1 MTSLKKR
8 ILRGD
13 RLTGGWLS
21 LSSPI
26 AAQIMAEAGYD
37 VLMIDLEHTAS
48 NYLSA
53 ISLMQAVQAGGG
65 TPVIRCS
72 SADMVDIKR
81 TLDAGPAGIMVPNIL
96 DAAHAREVVAHCR
109 YAPEGDR
116 GAAPGYI
123 RATAYYGDR
132 VPDYL
137 RAMREDFLLIIQ
149 VESAGA
155 VSDIDAI
162 AATDGV
168 DMVFIGPA
176 DLSASLGR
184 VGDFS
189 SAAFTEAFARIESRT
204 LAAGTALGCI
214 TFADWTAGRLYANG
228 HQLVLAGADAML
240 LAAAAA
246 GDRQELSAALEQQA

>member
-1 MTSLKKR
+1 MASLKKR

-48 NYLSA
+48 DYLSA

-81 TLDAGPAGIMVPNIL
+81 TLDAGPAGIMVPNIR

-123 RATAYYGDR
+123 RATAY
-132 VPDYL
+132 
-137 RAMREDFLLIIQ
+137 
-149 VESAGA
+149 S
-155 VSDIDAI
+155 
-162 AATDGV
+162 
-168 DMVFIGPA
+168 
-176 DLSASLGR
+176 
-184 VGDFS
+184 
-189 SAAFTEAFARIESRT
+189 ARIILFFIIRHIMSNFLFRN
-204 LAAGTALGCI
+204 L
-214 TFADWTAGRLYANG
+214 
-228 HQLVLAGADAML
+228 LVIKFTQYRYCVIVLFSGNPSV
-240 LAAAAA
+240 
-246 GDRQELSAALEQQA
+246 EP

>member
-1 MTSLKKR
+1 MTSLKQR

-13 RLTGGWLS
+13 RLTGGWVS

-48 NYLSA
+48 DYLSA
-53 ISLMQAVQAGGG
+53 ISLMQAIQAGGS
-65 TPVIRCS
+65 TPVIRAS
-72 SADMVDIKR
+72 SADAVDIKR
-81 TLDAGPAGIMVPNIL
+81 TLDTGPAGIMVPNIR

-109 YAPEGDR
+109 YGPQGDR

-123 RATAYYGDR
+123 RATAYSADR

-149 VESAGA
+149 VESADA
-155 VSDIDAI
+155 VAEIDAI

-168 DMVFIGPA
+168 DMVFIGPT
-176 DLSASLGR
+176 DLSACLGE
-184 VGDFS
+184 VGGFAS
-189 SAAFTEAFARIESRT
+189 PGFVEAFARIELRT
-204 LAAGTALGCI
+204 RAAGTALGCI
-214 TFADWTAGRLYANG
+214 TFADWTAERLYANG
-228 HQLVLAGADAML
+228 HQLVLAGADGML
-240 LAAAAA
+240 LAGAAAE
-246 GDRQELSAALEQQA
+246 DHRMLSAARDRRS

>member
-1 MTSLKKR
+1 MASLRQR

-21 LSSPI
+21 LTSPV

-48 NYLSA
+48 DYLTA
-53 ISLMQAVQAGGG
+53 ITLMQAVQAGGS

-81 TLDAGPAGIMVPNIL
+81 TLDTGPAGIMVPNVR
-96 DAAHAREVVAHCR
+96 DASHAREVVAHCR
-109 YAPEGDR
+109 YGPDGDR

-123 RATAYYGDR
+123 RATAYSASR
-132 VPDYL
+132 VQDYL
-137 RAMREDFLLIIQ
+137 RSMREDFLLIVQ

-162 AATDGV
+162 AATEGI

-204 LAAGTALGCI
+204 RAAGTALGCI
-214 TFADWTAGRLYANG
+214 TFSDWTAERLYGNG
-228 HQLVLAGADAML
+228 HQLVLAGADASL
-240 LAAAAA
+240 LAAAA
-246 GDRQELSAALEQQA
+246 GEDRRELSAALEPQA